1 LEEFR
6 VTPLRSLF
14 AVLGATAFAAA
25 PLQETKPPENKTT
38 VERTGTFVPGGAKP
52 GVEVRLGLE
61 SYAGALEWVEV
72 MAHGSLA
79 REGDVLA
86 RFDSKAVDDA
96 VAAAERDLRS
106 TEMRHQNA
114 RDQARL
120 DDEAAAQR
128 IEAASDA
135 ANDAQEALANY
146 EKVDVVLKKRG
157 DDLNESYGKDNIDD
171 QKDEL
176 AQLEKMYKS
185 EELTESTEEIV
196 LRRSRRN
203 LARTQISFDLQQ
215 ARKKY
220 EADYAER
227 KQHEAKQKA
236 ARDAQRN
243 LDRTQR
249 QVEMEKRARADGI
262 ARLEPEMKDAREKL
276 EKLRRDRERF
286 TLRAP
291 ASGLVLHGS
300 GDDYR
305 PGRTPPRH
313 EVGGNANAKAIL
325 FTIAQPGGLQVALDL
340 PESQVATVTQ
350 GMAAKVVATSD
361 ASLEM
366 VGRLRFDRF
375 PSSRSAGAPE
385 NAYDATVELD
395 SVAPTLFA
403 GMRCKVLLEVGKK

>member
-1 LEEFR
+1 
-6 VTPLRSLF
+6 VTPLCSLF
-14 AVLGATAFAAA
+14 AVLGAIAFAAA
-25 PLQETKPPENKTT
+25 PLQETKPPETKTPL
-38 VERTGTFVPGGAKP
+38 ERTGTFVPGGAKP

-72 MAHGSLA
+72 MAHGSQA

-86 RFDSKAVDDA
+86 RFDSKAIDDS

-106 TEMRHQNA
+106 TEVRHQNA

-120 DDEAAAQR
+120 DDEAAAQK

-135 ANDAQEALANY
+135 AKDAQEALSNY

-157 DDLNESYGKDNIDD
+157 DDLSESYGKDNIDD

-203 LARTQISFDLQQ
+203 LARTQISFELQQ

-220 EADYAER
+220 EAEYAER
-227 KQHEAKQKA
+227 KQHEAKQKSS
-236 ARDAQRN
+236 RDAQRN

-249 QVEMEKRARADGI
+249 QVEMEKRARADAI
-262 ARLEPEMKDAREKL
+262 ARLEPEMKDARERVK
-276 EKLRRDRERF
+276 KLRRDHKRF
-286 TLRAP
+286 TMHAT
-291 ASGLVLHGS
+291 ASKLVLHGS
-300 GDDYR
+300 SDDYR

-313 EVGGNANAKAIL
+313 EVGGTANAKAIL

-340 PESQVATVTQ
+340 PESQVATVSQ

>member
-1 LEEFR
+1 M
-6 VTPLRSLF
+6 TSLRSLV
-14 AVLGATAFAAA
+14 AVLGATAIAAA
-25 PLQETKPPENKTT
+25 PLQETKPPETKTT
-38 VERTGTFVPGGAKP
+38 IERTGTFVPGGAKS

-61 SYAGALEWVEV
+61 SYQGALEWVEV

-86 RFDSKAVDDA
+86 RFDAKAIDDA
-96 VAAAERDLRS
+96 VAAAERDLHS
-106 TEMRHQNA
+106 TEVRHQNA

-128 IEAASDA
+128 I
-135 ANDAQEALANY
+135 DAQEALANY

-176 AQLEKMYKS
+176 AQLEKMYKT

-203 LARTQISFDLQQ
+203 LARTQISFELQQ

-249 QVEMEKRARADGI
+249 QVEMEKRARADGL
-262 ARLEPEMKDAREKL
+262 ARLEPEMKDAKEKV
-276 EKLRRDRERF
+276 EKLRRDKERF

-340 PESQVATVTQ
+340 PESQVATVAQ